1 MIAIFGHGA
10 HFAGLCPANMRLSSP
25 RQIILE
31 NQDATSDRDDLKFR
45 TIGQND
51 SLQASEA
58 RNNYNIS
65 IIKSDCEQKAYLIY
79 FGWDGEGRPVENFF
93 YDSYD

>member
-10 HFAGLCPANMRLSSP
+10 HFAGLCPANMRLSKK

-31 NQDATSDRDDLKFR
+31 NARRDRDDLKFR

-51 SLQASEA
+51 SLQASET
-58 RNNYNIS
+58 RDNYDIS
-65 IIKSDCEQKAYLIY
+65 IIISDCEQKAYLIY
-79 FGWDGEGRPVENFF
+79 FGWDGEGSPVENFF